1 VNKNNMSKTK
11 FVSVDDTQKEKKETR
26 TKIGYKLPSKSKK

>member
-1 VNKNNMSKTK
+1 LKPQDPPEK
-11 FVSVDDTQKEKKETR
+11 QKEKKETR